1 MSIGESKMMKQTIEV
16 MGKLCP
22 MHGHLKVTLEMAGQ
36 EVTFEVHLNSL
47 MEWTLNGRAID
58 FDVAQM
64 DSLICALNGG
74 EPVNLQAD
82 HWWGEA
88 AEEAL
93 ALEIQS
99 LPLSLQRAVEEGD
112 IDINAAW
119 DKLGWH

>member
-22 MHGHLKVTLEMAGQ
+22 LEMAGQ
-36 EVTFEVHLNSL
+36 EVTFEVHLDSL
-47 MEWTLNGRAID
+47 MDWRLNGRTLD

-64 DSLICALNGG
+64 DSLICALNDG
-74 EPVNLQAD
+74 EPINLQAD